1 MRVSSYSP
9 QSLHVFHH
17 RNLPETFEK
26 DRTAWRQIISL
37 RHACRSPR
45 GLLRCDLAQFRGQP
59 SQAVTYQSSLSIL
72 YLHRVWAPKRPQETF
87 DHSHDTMGAWK
98 HWSHTSACEGGT
110 EEGIELVG
118 FVAHVRPFY
127 GEWLTRRSPQKV
139 LQLHRF
145 RYISRSLEP

>member
-1 MRVSSYSP
+1 MSVTD
-9 QSLHVFHH
+9 SLAQL
-17 RNLPETFEK
+17 RSCSTS
-26 DRTAWRQIISL
+26 RTA
-37 RHACRSPR
+37 
-45 GLLRCDLAQFRGQP
+45 
-59 SQAVTYQSSLSIL
+59 QSSSDISVKPIHSLPASG
-72 YLHRVWAPKRPQETF
+72 VGSKRPQETF
-87 DHSHDTMGAWK
+87 DPSNDTMGAWK